1 MIVICD
7 TIQALIFC
15 YHFIGHSGEGSATK
29 NNLVHQQGA
38 PVPWQTRLKLGQDVF
53 RLLDSLF
60 CNSTKLE
67 KARG

>member
-15 YHFIGHSGEGSATK
+15 YHFIGHMQWPS
-29 NNLVHQQGA
+29 QGA
-38 PVPWQTRLKLGQDVF
+38 PVPWQTRLKLEQDVF
-53 RLLDSLF
+53 RLLDSLKF

>member
-7 TIQALIFC
+7 TIQALI
-15 YHFIGHSGEGSATK
+15 
-29 NNLVHQQGA
+29 LVLPFHRTQWPSQGA